1 MEKYDLAI
9 VGAGPAG
16 MSAALNAQNDN
27 LRFVLGESQEEG
39 WFPRVSVDSHYTVD
53 NYLGF
58 NDISGSELI
67 NRFKQHLANN
77 GISANRSCVQDA
89 KQEEDLFS
97 IDLGDRKATAESVI
111 LCTGTKQKRL
121 EVPGVDQFLGRSV
134 FYYCAPDGN
143 QFVGKKVFVVGGRN
157 TGAVTAVY
165 LRNIGC
171 DVEIIEKDPRLNCKD
186 KYAKKISELSIPV
199 RTSSQIVYLDGEERL
214 REISIQSPKGLEKVA
229 AEGVF
234 VCIGL
239 LPNNDLARRLNV
251 GLDEGGYVKV
261 DNDMATNIP
270 GVYAAG
276 DITGNLKQ
284 IVVAAAQGSIA
295 EYNASKFLRK
305 KWKRE

>member
-1 MEKYDLAI
+1 MEKYDVAI

-27 LRFVLGESQEEG
+27 LKFFLCESQEEG

-58 NDISGSELI
+58 SSISGSELI
-67 NRFKQHLANN
+67 NRFKQHLANK
-77 GISANRSCVQDA
+77 GISAGHSCVQDVR
-89 KQEEDLFS
+89 QEEDIFS
-97 IDLGDRKATAESVI
+97 IDLGDRKLIVESVI
-111 LCTGTKQKRL
+111 LCTGTKQKKL
-121 EVPGVDQFLGRSV
+121 EVPGVERFLGRSI
-134 FYYCAPDGN
+134 FYYCASEGD

-165 LRNIGC
+165 LKNIGC
-171 DVEIIEKDPRLNCKD
+171 DVEIIEKDSKLNCKD
-186 KYAKKISELSIPV
+186 KYAKKIFELSIPV

-214 REISIQSPKGLEKVA
+214 KEASIQGPKGLEKVA
-229 AEGVF
+229 AEGIF

-239 LPNNDLARRLNV
+239 LPNNDLARKLNV
-251 GLDEGGYVKV
+251 GLDDWGYVKV
-261 DNDMATNIP
+261 DHNMATNAP

-276 DITGNLKQ
+276 DIAGNLKQ
-284 IVVAAAQGSIA
+284 IVVAAAQGAIA
-295 EYNASKFLRK
+295 EYNANKFLRQ

>member
-1 MEKYDLAI
+1 MEKYNLAI

-16 MSAALNAQNDN
+16 MSAALNAKNDDV
-27 LRFVLGESQEEG
+27 RFVLYESQEEG

-58 NDISGSELI
+58 SAVSGSELI
-67 NRFKQHLANN
+67 ETFRKHLANDE
-77 GISANRSCVQDA
+77 IFPDRSCV
-89 KQEEDLFS
+89 KNVIQEEDKFS
-97 IDLGDRKATAESVI
+97 IDLGDKKAVAESII

-121 EVPGVDQFLGRSV
+121 EVPGVDRFLGKSV
-134 FYYCAPDGN
+134 FYYCTSEGN
-143 QFVGKKVFVVGGRN
+143 QFVGKKVFIVGGRN

-165 LRNIGC
+165 LKNLGC

-186 KYAKKISELSIPV
+186 KYTQKIYELSIPV
-199 RTSSQIVYLDGEERL
+199 RISSQIISLDGEENL
-214 REISIQSPKGLEKVA
+214 REVNIQGPKGLEKVA

-251 GLDEGGYVKV
+251 ELDKGGYIGV
-261 DNDMATNIP
+261 DNNMATNIP

-276 DITGNLKQ
+276 DIT
-284 IVVAAAQGSIA
+284 
-295 EYNASKFLRK
+295 
-305 KWKRE
+305 

>member
-1 MEKYDLAI
+1 MEKYNLAI
-9 VGAGPAG
+9 IGAGPAG
-16 MSAALNAQNDN
+16 MSVALNAENDN
-27 LRFVLGESQEEG
+27 LRFILCESQEEG

-58 NDISGSELI
+58 KDISGSELI
-67 NRFKQHLANN
+67 SRFRSHLANN
-77 GISANRSCVQDA
+77 GISADRSCVQ
-89 KQEEDLFS
+89 KVRQEEDIFS
-97 IDLGDRKATAESVI
+97 IDLGDRKAAAESII
-111 LCTGTKQKRL
+111 LCTGTKQREL
-121 EVPGVDQFLGRSV
+121 EVPGVDRFLERSV
-134 FYYCAPDGN
+134 FYYCASEGSR
-143 QFVGKKVFVVGGRN
+143 FVGKKVFVVGGRN

-165 LRNIGC
+165 LKNLGC

-186 KYAKKISELSIPV
+186 KYGKKISELSIPV

-214 REISIQSPKGLEKVA
+214 KEVGIQGPKGLEKVA

-239 LPNNDLARRLNV
+239 LPNNDLARKLNV
-251 GLDEGGYVKV
+251 GLDDWGYVKV
-261 DNDMATNIP
+261 DNNMATNIP

-295 EYNASKFLRK
+295 EYNTNKFLRQ